1 MFCWKKNQ
9 DKENNSYGKVVL
21 QTQVQEHKSEY
32 LALSNK
38 EQVELLTMFTEW
50 KETKKTGV
58 HVMAKSKIN
67 NITQT
72 LKAVENEACM
82 SFVESVSD
90 ISSHLLAH
98 KPPLLYRCSPPR
110 LSQQN
115 GRLRRLGDES
125 GTRLLWKNGW
135 PFTNLSQ
142 VSSVLPD
149 LQMLC
154 NRWDDGTTYWRSL
167 SDKEFKKL
175 HLEHEEKLKSG
186 AIIDC
191 HRCTQSDKGT
201 KHRSAVTPAT
211 THHKQYKSSETI
223 KDSKDEEPP
232 VPAVCN
238 TESAVHGD
246 DYIPFDY
253 DKVLA
258 DLNQIFSPTPML
270 E

>member
-58 HVMAKSKIN
+58 ESILYTTRGSTDVPLQGIVFATEGVDNFMDTVMGIN
-67 NITQT
+67 NQDLSILVTLVQKCHRHITSAM
-72 LKAVENEACM
+72 L
-82 SFVESVSD
+82 F
-90 ISSHLLAH
+90 
-98 KPPLLYRCSPPR
+98 
-110 LSQQN
+110 
-115 GRLRRLGDES
+115 S